1 MSLFWNSLSSG
12 RSRSPRST
20 FPRPLLFPG
29 LGEVERHLDFD
40 GRRALALV
48 LRLVAVDA
56 AAAADDALLADVVV
70 VHRRSRRCHR
80 HRRRGRRLQVRRRR
94 WRNFDVRGSLGGR
107 RTHDDGLA
115 VGADDLLLRNLDPA
129 AILAVHRPH
138 VLPEVGQDLAAF
150 RTLATDSA
158 VNHVDV
164 RLQGRLRAGRDPV
177 ENKFLKS
184 FYCTTLKQNP

>member
-1 MSLFWNSLSSG
+1 MSLFLESLTSG

-56 AAAADDALLADVVV
+56 TADDVLLADVVV
-70 VHRRSRRCHR
+70 VHRRCRR
-80 HRRRGRRLQVRRRR
+80 HRRRRRRRRLQVRRRR

-177 ENKFLKS
+177 ENKFFKS
-184 FYCTTLKQNP
+184 FCAILVPFAF